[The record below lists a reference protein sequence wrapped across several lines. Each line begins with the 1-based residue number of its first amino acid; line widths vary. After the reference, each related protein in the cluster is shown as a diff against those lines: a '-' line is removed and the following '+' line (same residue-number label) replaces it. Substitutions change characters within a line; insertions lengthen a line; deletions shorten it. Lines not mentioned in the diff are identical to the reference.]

1 MTQIILFTIA
11 AIVLYLLSDW
21 ILNQIEFKRGK
32 RFESRSLI
40 FLVIIMTLSVVS
52 FSMIE
57 RLTKGQTGEV
67 ADPSSGQSQTKE

>member
-11 AIVLYLLSDW
+11 AIVLYFLSDW
-21 ILNQIEFKRGK
+21 ILNQIELKRGK

-40 FLVIIMTLSVVS
+40 FLVIIMTLSVAS

-57 RLTKGQTGEV
+57 RLTKSQTSEG
-67 ADPSSGQSQTKE
+67 ADPSSSQSQIKE